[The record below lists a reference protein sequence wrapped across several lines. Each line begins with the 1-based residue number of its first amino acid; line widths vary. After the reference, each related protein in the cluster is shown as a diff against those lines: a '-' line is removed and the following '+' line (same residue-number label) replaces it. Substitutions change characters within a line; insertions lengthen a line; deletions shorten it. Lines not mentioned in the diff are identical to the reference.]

1 MISGSSESDPSHMSQ
16 ISFVGWLV
24 GWFLVHSRK
33 WVHQKPTNQLP
44 EYARGGYHSDLSTT
58 TICRSRSCVQCH
70 VLLSDKMSTL
80 LRYFSRKRK
89 HSDGNISTYSDINSG
104 LEDQMDTQVGAN
116 QPCQNENEVKKR
128 KHEYKEPWKSSRPWL
143 EIDDNTFIFLLKHNL
158 TIIV

>member
-1 MISGSSESDPSHMSQ
+1 MANQLH
-16 ISFVGWLV
+16 WLV
-24 GWFLVHSRK
+24 GWFLVH
-33 WVHQKPTNQLP
+33 HETNQPTNQLP

-89 HSDGNISTYSDINSG
+89 HSDGNISTDSDINSG
-104 LEDQMDTQVGAN
+104 LGDQIDQMDTQVGAT
-116 QPCQNENEVKKR
+116 QSCQNENEVKKR
-128 KHEYKEPWKSSRPWL
+128 KHEYKESWKSSRRWL